1 MFKTNVEYYGVG
13 FDSSVNRIC
22 AHICDFDPKKEKN
35 AGKVEEL
42 LKKVKETE
50 NVTVAEI
57 VDSDTYNKYLNGGCV
72 MNMET
77 GQPVDYVPPEP
88 TAEEKAAVEKA
99 ALKFEYESNKS
110 EMLEALQSAQ
120 LAGNAD
126 AVASIQQDYKDM
138 TAAYK
143 EAVEGVKIE

>member
-1 MFKTNVEYYGVG
+1 
-13 FDSSVNRIC
+13 
-22 AHICDFDPKKEKN
+22 
-35 AGKVEEL
+35 
-42 LKKVKETE
+42 
-50 NVTVAEI
+50 
-57 VDSDTYNKYLNGGCV
+57 
-72 MNMET
+72 
-77 GQPVDYVPPEP
+77 P

>member
-1 MFKTNVEYYGVG
+1 MIKTNVDYYGVG
-13 FDSSVNRIC
+13 FDSAGNRIC

-35 AGKVEEL
+35 AEKVEEL

-72 MNMET
+72 RDMET

-88 TAEEKAAVEKA
+88 TAEEKAAVKKA

-143 EAVEGVKIE
+143 EAVEGVTIE

>member
-13 FDSSVNRIC
+13 FDSSGNRIC
-22 AHICDFDPKKEKN
+22 AHICDFDPKKEKK

-72 MNMET
+72 RNMET

>member
-1 MFKTNVEYYGVG
+1 MIITNVDYYGVG
-13 FDSSVNRIC
+13 FDSAGNRIC

-35 AGKVEEL
+35 AEKVEEL
-42 LKKVKETE
+42 LKNVKETE

-57 VDSDTYNKYLNGGCV
+57 VDSDTYNQYLNGGCV
-72 MNMET
+72 RDMET

-88 TAEEKAAVEKA
+88 TAEEKAAVKKA

-138 TAAYK
+138 TVAYK
-143 EAVEGVKIE
+143 DAVEGVTIE

>member
-13 FDSSVNRIC
+13 FDSSGNRIC
-22 AHICDFDPKKEKN
+22 AHICDFDPKEEKN

-72 MNMET
+72 RNMET

>member
-1 MFKTNVEYYGVG
+1 MIKTNVDYYGVG
-13 FDSSVNRIC
+13 FDSAGNRIC

-35 AGKVEEL
+35 AEKVEEL

-57 VDSDTYNKYLNGGCV
+57 VDSDTYNQYLNGGCV
-72 MNMET
+72 RDMET

-88 TAEEKAAVEKA
+88 TAEEKAAVKKA

-143 EAVEGVKIE
+143 DAVEGVTIE

>member
-13 FDSSVNRIC
+13 FDSSGNRIC

-42 LKKVKETE
+42 LKNVKETE
-50 NVTVAEI
+50 NVKVAEI

-72 MNMET
+72 RNMET

-126 AVASIQQDYKDM
+126 AVASIQHDYKDM

-143 EAVEGVKIE
+143 EAVEGGKIE

>member
-1 MFKTNVEYYGVG
+1 MIKTNVEYYGVG
-13 FDSSVNRIC
+13 FDSAGNRIC
-22 AHICDFDPKKEKN
+22 AHICEFDPKKEKN
-35 AGKVEEL
+35 AIKVEEL

-57 VDSDTYNKYLNGGCV
+57 VDSDTYNQYLNGGCV
-72 MNMET
+72 RNMET
-77 GQPVDYVPPEP
+77 GQPVDYVPHEP

-99 ALKFEYESNKS
+99 ALKFEYELNKS

-143 EAVEGVKIE
+143 EAVEGVKVE

>member
-13 FDSSVNRIC
+13 FDSSGNRIC

-50 NVTVAEI
+50 TVKVAEI

-72 MNMET
+72 RNMET

>member
-13 FDSSVNRIC
+13 FDSSGNRIC

-57 VDSDTYNKYLNGGCV
+57 VDSDTYNQYLNGGCV
-72 MNMET
+72 RNMET
-77 GQPVDYVPPEP
+77 GQPVDYVPHEP
-88 TAEEKAAVEKA
+88 TAEEKAAGEKA
-99 ALKFEYESNKS
+99 ALKFEYELNKS

-143 EAVEGVKIE
+143 EAVEGVKVE